1 MSRCGLSRAAAAV
14 TRYNA
19 HRVAISTAA
28 ANSRAICVQCCDML
42 DEFHLSACVY
52 DLSIAHIHEVV
63 MPLTRA
69 QIEPF
74 AAMILILF

>member
-1 MSRCGLSRAAAAV
+1 MAASADAV
-14 TRYNA
+14 
-19 HRVAISTAA
+19 
-28 ANSRAICVQCCDML
+28 NSGVIFVCSVVLL
-42 DEFHLSACVY
+42 DKFHLSACIY